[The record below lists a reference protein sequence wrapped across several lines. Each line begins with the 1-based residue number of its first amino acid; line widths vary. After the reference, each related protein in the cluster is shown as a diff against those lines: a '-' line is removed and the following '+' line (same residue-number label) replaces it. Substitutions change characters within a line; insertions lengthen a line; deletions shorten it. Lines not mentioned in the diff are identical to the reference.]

1 MPLYD
6 VRCTDSCGYF
16 NDVFVLL
23 ADIDKIIC
31 PSCSKPVVRLVRPVA
46 TIGPMPSKPLRV
58 DQIGRSF
65 ESASDWRDYQQKN
78 GDVEILS
85 ATGNKWRAHKDIV
98 RTKAESKAKAQ
109 GFRDLEDK
117 RSHFRK
123 GDSTTDRG

>member
-1 MPLYD
+1 
-6 VRCTDSCGYF
+6 
-16 NDVFVLL
+16 
-23 ADIDKIIC
+23 
-31 PSCSKPVVRLVRPVA
+31 
-46 TIGPMPSKPLRV
+46 MPSKPLRV